1 MKQRVYGDAGR
12 VGELAWSHP
21 AGIGLGGWN
30 PSSDCR
36 RFPVFREEGMDLVF
50 SSVNTQCCIHFVA
63 VGLQT
68 TLKIA

>member
-1 MKQRVYGDAGR
+1 MKQRLYGDAGR

-36 RFPVFREEGMDLVF
+36 RFPVFRGLIAD
-50 SSVNTQCCIHFVA
+50 IHFF
-63 VGLQT
+63 
-68 TLKIA
+68 I